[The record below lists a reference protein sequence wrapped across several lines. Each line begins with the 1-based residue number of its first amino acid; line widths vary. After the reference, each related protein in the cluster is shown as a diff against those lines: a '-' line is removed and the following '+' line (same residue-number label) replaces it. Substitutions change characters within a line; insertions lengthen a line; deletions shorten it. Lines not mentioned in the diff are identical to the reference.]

1 MCPLSGM
8 GRRKSEYGFQGVVA
22 TGDTL
27 DRSFNGIRSFP
38 SDDPNHPRVM
48 KLSSVTA
55 STSVAARIADRLAQ
69 SVGSHRYNMWFNRSA
84 RFDYDRNRHRLE
96 VKVPNRFVADWIGR
110 HFKRQL
116 HEAAEQ
122 ELGDSVDLNVHVDAG
137 IFADITPGLPAD
149 EDQGA
154 SVQVAASQRPK
165 SRQRL
170 RHQLEDFIVGPSN
183 ELAYAAAN
191 TFAQEHPGPA
201 NTLFIHGGCGLG
213 KTHLLQSICRR
224 VLSRRGGGRIRYT
237 TSEQFTN
244 EFLAAMRAKRLDSF
258 RQSVRQLDLLALD
271 DVHFLA
277 GKQATQQEFLY
288 SFDAIDLSGA
298 RVVMASDSHP
308 KLIEKL
314 SEALVSRCMRGM
326 VVKIS
331 DPDTALRINIV
342 RVLAQRRGILILD
355 SVIEVLAARCQGSV
369 REIEGTI
376 SKLHALVHLGGE
388 KRGDESGQDAVGHAI
403 LNRLFEAERTD
414 QPRRAV
420 SFESIL
426 KTVTE
431 QMRIPRN
438 RVMGHSRHRAV
449 VAARSMVIYLTRQL
463 TAMSYPEI
471 AVAMGRSNHST
482 VLTATRRVEQ
492 GLARGASVY
501 VTGEL
506 MPVSLNDLA
515 ERLKHEIVHN

>member
-1 MCPLSGM
+1 M
-8 GRRKSEYGFQGVVA
+8 
-22 TGDTL
+22 T
-27 DRSFNGIRSFP
+27 
-38 SDDPNHPRVM
+38 
-48 KLSSVTA
+48 SVTSSA
-55 STSVAARIADRLAQ
+55 SVAARIADRLAQ
-69 SVGSHRYNMWFNRSA
+69 SVGSHRYNMWFDRSA

-110 HFKRQL
+110 HFNRQL
-116 HEAAEQ
+116 REAAEL
-122 ELGDSVDLNVHVDAG
+122 ELGDPVDLNVHVDADV
-137 IFADITPGLPAD
+137 FSDIAAKSSAD
-149 EDQGA
+149 EEQKPAVD
-154 SVQVAASQRPK
+154 VAVSQRPK
-165 SRQRL
+165 LQQLL

-191 TFAQEHPGPA
+191 AFAQEHAGPA
-201 NTLFIHGGCGLG
+201 NTLFVHGECGLG
-213 KTHLLQSICRR
+213 KTHLLQGICRQ
-224 VLSRRGGGRIRYT
+224 VLERRGSGRVRYT

-244 EFLAAMRAKRLDSF
+244 EFLAAMRAKRLDAF
-258 RQSVRQLDLLALD
+258 RQSVRQLELLALD

-331 DPDTALRINIV
+331 QPDTATRIKIV
-342 RVLAQRRGILILD
+342 RALARRRGISLLD

-369 REIEGTI
+369 REIEGTL
-376 SKLHALVHLGGE
+376 SKLHALVHLVGEQRGG
-388 KRGDESGQDAVGHAI
+388 ESGQDAVGHAL
-403 LNRLFEAERTD
+403 LNRLFESERTD

-426 KTVTE
+426 QTVTAR
-431 QMRIPRN
+431 MRIHRS
-438 RVMGHSRHRAV
+438 RVLGHSRHRAV
-449 VAARSMVIYLTRQL
+449 VGARSMVVYLARQL

-471 AVAMGRSNHST
+471 AAAMGRSNHST
-482 VLTATRRVEQ
+482 VITAARRVEH
-492 GLARGASVY
+492 GLAGGAAVY
-501 VTGEL
+501 VTGEP
-506 MPVSLNDLA
+506 MPVPLSDLT
-515 ERLKHEIVHN
+515 ERLKHEITRGG